1 MSDEYKKW
9 ILQADPRSLIH
20 QIDEEVRAPMVTAQN
35 ILNMLWLMQNPS
47 QAIQRRIDAGELNQ
61 ERMLNDVAELI
72 ERVFA
77 VLDLYKN
84 TLDGI

>member
-61 ERMLNDVAELI
+61 EQMLSDVAELI